1 MYRTKVAGIAVASV
15 VALATVTALVSAQPE
30 SKAQGASQPAKGVA
44 LFTDR
49 GELER
54 PKDYRTWVYVG
65 SPLTPNDMNE
75 GHAAFPEFHNVYIDP
90 ASYDHYKTTGEFR
103 DGTVLVKEL
112 VSVGTKS
119 TASGKGYFE
128 GEFIGVEAMVKDKA
142 RFAKEP
148 SNWGFF
154 RFTDEEAAASGKK
167 GNLKKLAVNVAAN
180 CTACHAQGEQDRVFT
195 QHYPVLRAAKGAKR
209 NSEND

>member
-1 MYRTKVAGIAVASV
+1 MRQRTIAGVAGASV
-15 VALATVTALVSAQPE
+15 FTLAAVTAIVSAQPDA
-30 SKAQGASQPAKGVA
+30 KPTPTPQPAKA
-44 LFTDR
+44 LAGFTAK

-54 PKDYRTWVYVG
+54 PKDYRTWVYIG
-65 SPLTPNDMNE
+65 SPLTPNDMND

-90 ASYDHYKTTGEFR
+90 ASYEHYKNTGEFR

-128 GEFIGVEAMVKDKA
+128 GEFLGVEAMVKDKA
-142 RFAKEP
+142 RFPKEP

-167 GNLKKLAVNVAAN
+167 GTLKTLAPNVAAN
-180 CTACHAQGEQDRVFT
+180 CTACHAQGDQDRVFI
-195 QHYPVLRAAKGAKR
+195 QHYPVLRAARNAKR
-209 NSEND
+209 NTEND